1 MKNFNTRVELIHD
14 ANGSDYAELHQRM
27 SAAGFGT
34 IIRFNNGQSA
44 HLPPA
49 EYVHSTNSAVTAI
62 SIRDKAGEVVTAGL
76 RPGLSFRL
84 YVVEFVDWAT
94 HNLLPS

>member
-1 MKNFNTRVELIHD
+1 MKNFNIRVELIHD
-14 ANGSDYAELHQRM
+14 ANGKDYAELHQRM
-27 SAAGFGT
+27 SSAGFGT
-34 IIRFNNGQSA
+34 LIRLKNGQSA

-49 EYVHSTNSAVTAI
+49 EYVYSTNSVETAM
-62 SIRDKAGEVVTAGL
+62 SVRDKAGAAVTTGLRAGL
-76 RPGLSFRL
+76 FFRL